1 MAPHSRLGAAIGWL
15 ALSLLHGTGS
25 LFADGL
31 SNYGAFGKWTFTA
44 STPEMAKK
52 SLDFAVKY
60 LNLLPIVR
68 NTSKDDYL
76 LIGPTGCDKVK
87 RAWGAERF
95 LVGDNQYHWVWD
107 RHADPLPETELSIEY
122 LHQFMT
128 SINSDLRDDWNECV
142 PRSRSS
148 SRAPKTALTPRGVRV
163 ASRARPVSLLGAQVD
178 GLPLR

>member
-15 ALSLLHGTGS
+15 ALSLLHGTGP

-87 RAWGAERF
+87 RAWDAERF
-95 LVGDNQYHWVWD
+95 LVGSD
-107 RHADPLPETELSIEY
+107 LTELVTEA
-122 LHQFMT
+122 LGRVEDQA
-128 SINSDLRDDWNECV
+128 
-142 PRSRSS
+142 RSFASGVVVARVHHGDPF
-148 SRAPKTALTPRGVRV
+148 RRGEGDKLIGSQD
-163 ASRARPVSLLGAQVD
+163 A
-178 GLPLR
+178 